1 MKIEKHYEQNINLG
15 NYESAK
21 VGLTIQSDKEVK
33 TPQEFDELNQKLFE
47 LARNTVKRELD
58 KIKEER
64 QKEVEDSGQ

>member
-15 NYESAK
+15 NYEFAK
-21 VGLTIQSDKEVK
+21 VGLTIQSDKEIK

-64 QKEVEDSGQ
+64 QKEVVGNG